1 MIFHF
6 CNTKLLNLRET
17 SVSFFVLQ
25 VESGERLPF
34 DTDALNGGLLSPL
47 GARPSPEEE

>member
-1 MIFHF
+1 MISHF

-25 VESGERLPF
+25 AESNEISLDVG
-34 DTDALNGGLLSPL
+34 ALNGGLPGPL
-47 GARPSPEEE
+47 GARPSPGEE